1 MRTYPWLYTTEGHL
15 DPTWLMVAVTLSV
28 MLLGFVGELV
38 LGHPISAAAWAA
50 VAAMCSS
57 LLIAAVPVSKARLLA
72 KATMPGSVA
81 QGIASA
87 LEQAGVRPPTSADQ
101 GDDQ

>member
-1 MRTYPWLYTTEGHL
+1 MRTHPWLYTTEGHL
-15 DPTWLMVAVTLSV
+15 DPTWLMVATTLGA
-28 MLLGFVGELV
+28 MLLGFGGELL
-38 LGHPISAAAWAA
+38 LGRLISPAAWGA
-50 VAAMCSS
+50 VAAICSA

-81 QGIASA
+81 GGIASA
-87 LEQAGVRPPTSADQ
+87 LAHEGVRPPTPADQ